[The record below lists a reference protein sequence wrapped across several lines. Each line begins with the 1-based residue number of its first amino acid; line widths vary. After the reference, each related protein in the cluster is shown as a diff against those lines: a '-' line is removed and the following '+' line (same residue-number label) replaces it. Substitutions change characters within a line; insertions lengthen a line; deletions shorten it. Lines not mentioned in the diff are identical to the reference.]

1 MSGEKSCRKPDRSNK
16 YGEKGSS
23 RSRNI
28 GVFVLMLALFIFQ
41 VTMFVHEKFF
51 QKEEGSAV
59 AVEESE
65 PANAPFFF
73 DPNTI
78 TLDSL
83 CMLGLTPRQA
93 QTILNYRNK
102 GGRFRRPEDFSR
114 MYVVSEELYLRVKP
128 FIAIASESQD
138 PKRKYQVANAGA
150 PGRPG
155 AGLDSNLPQ
164 TGTAESPDVSA
175 AMNTDVRTAMNTDV
189 RTAVAQDVRTAIK
202 TDVRAAVGQNVKA
215 IMSAEG
221 RIAMAPDTR
230 AAMEPGVNQKTD
242 AQDSDVAECKGSTL
256 EPQTPGSPAP
266 AKQGRKQMTYA
277 PDARETEPRS
287 ARVVVDLN
295 LADSA
300 ALVKLYGIGPFYAK
314 RIIEYRRRLGGFHS
328 VGQLMEIPGI
338 DTIKFEGLARSVV
351 ADPVSIRRFRLDT
364 AGKRFLMAHPYIGA
378 YAARGILLLRQKLG
392 NAACTL
398 ENLVKERII
407 SSENA
412 MRLWPYI
419 E

>member
-59 AVEESE
+59 AVEEPE

-102 GGRFRRPEDFSR
+102 GGRCRYPEDFSR

-138 PKRKYQVANAGA
+138 PKRKSQAANAGA
-150 PGRPG
+150 SGRPG
-155 AGLDSNLPQ
+155 AGLDSNHHQ

-175 AMNTDVRTAMNTDV
+175 AMNTDVRIAMNTDV
-189 RTAVAQDVRTAIK
+189 RTGVAQDVRTAIK

-221 RIAMAPDTR
+221 RTAVAPDVS
-230 AAMEPGVNQKTD
+230 AAMEP
-242 AQDSDVAECKGSTL
+242 
-256 EPQTPGSPAP
+256 
-266 AKQGRKQMTYA
+266 GRKQMTYA
-277 PDARETEPRS
+277 PDARERTS
-287 ARVVVDLN
+287 
-295 LADSA
+295 
-300 ALVKLYGIGPFYAK
+300 
-314 RIIEYRRRLGGFHS
+314 
-328 VGQLMEIPGI
+328 
-338 DTIKFEGLARSVV
+338 T
-351 ADPVSIRRFRLDT
+351 
-364 AGKRFLMAHPYIGA
+364 
-378 YAARGILLLRQKLG
+378 AARFCSAESG
-392 NAACTL
+392 AF
-398 ENLVKERII
+398 ERRI
-407 SSENA
+407 
-412 MRLWPYI
+412 
-419 E
+419 

>member
-59 AVEESE
+59 DVEEPE

-102 GGRFRRPEDFSR
+102 GGRFRYPEDFSR

-138 PKRKYQVANAGA
+138 PKRKSQAANAGA

-155 AGLDSNLPQ
+155 AGLDSNHHQ
-164 TGTAESPDVSA
+164 TGTAESPDVS
-175 AMNTDVRTAMNTDV
+175 
-189 RTAVAQDVRTAIK
+189 
-202 TDVRAAVGQNVKA
+202 
-215 IMSAEG
+215 
-221 RIAMAPDTR
+221 

-242 AQDSDVAECKGSTL
+242 AQDSDVAECRGSTL

>member
-59 AVEESE
+59 GVKEPES
-65 PANAPFFF
+65 ANAPFFF

-138 PKRKYQVANAGA
+138 PKRKSQADNAGA
-150 PGRPG
+150 PVRPG
-155 AGLDSNLPQ
+155 AGLDSNHHQ

-175 AMNTDVRTAMNTDV
+175 AVNTDV
-189 RTAVAQDVRTAIK
+189 RTAVAQDVCTAIK

-221 RIAMAPDTR
+221 RTAVAPDAR

-242 AQDSDVAECKGSTL
+242 AHDSYVAECRGSTL

>member
-1 MSGEKSCRKPDRSNK
+1 MSGEKSCRKPDRSNQ

-59 AVEESE
+59 AVEGPE

-138 PKRKYQVANAGA
+138 PKRKSQAANAGA

-155 AGLDSNLPQ
+155 AGLDSNHHQ

-175 AMNTDVRTAMNTDV
+175 AMNTDVRTA
-189 RTAVAQDVRTAIK
+189 IK
-202 TDVRAAVGQNVKA
+202 TDVRAAVEKNVKA

-221 RIAMAPDTR
+221 RTAVAPDAR
-230 AAMEPGVNQKTD
+230 AAMEPGVNQKTN
-242 AQDSDVAECKGSTL
+242 AQDSDVSECRGSTL

-287 ARVVVDLN
+287 ARLAVDLN

>member
-1 MSGEKSCRKPDRSNK
+1 MSGEKSCRRPDRSNK

-28 GVFVLMLALFIFQ
+28 GAFVLMLALFIFQ

-59 AVEESE
+59 GVEEPE

-102 GGRFRRPEDFSR
+102 GGRFRYPEDFSR

-138 PKRKYQVANAGA
+138 PKRKSQAANAGA
-150 PGRPG
+150 PVRPG
-155 AGLDSNLPQ
+155 AGLDSNHHQ

-175 AMNTDVRTAMNTDV
+175 AVNT
-189 RTAVAQDVRTAIK
+189 DVRTAIK

-215 IMSAEG
+215 IISAEG
-221 RIAMAPDTR
+221 RIAVG
-230 AAMEPGVNQKTD
+230 PGVNQKTD
-242 AQDSDVAECKGSTL
+242 AHDSDVAECRGSTL

-266 AKQGRKQMTYA
+266 AKPGRKQMTYA

>member
-175 AMNTDVRTAMNTDV
+175 AM
-189 RTAVAQDVRTAIK
+189 
-202 TDVRAAVGQNVKA
+202 
-215 IMSAEG
+215 E
-221 RIAMAPDTR
+221 
-230 AAMEPGVNQKTD
+230 
-242 AQDSDVAECKGSTL
+242 
-256 EPQTPGSPAP
+256 
-266 AKQGRKQMTYA
+266 QGHKQMTYA

-287 ARVVVDLN
+287 ASVVVDLN